1 MKKITIL
8 FAVFIAAVLCVTV
21 SCKDKNKNSEP
32 EQPAAK
38 FLTAVS
44 FASSLWT
51 GSDSRSNEVTL
62 NVTST
67 SDMTLTYF
75 SVLSKNTDNKT
86 KKAVKIAYTFDETQG
101 TFSGKGD
108 DNAVY
113 SGELTS
119 ITALKF
125 KMPDGEILMS
135 KK

>member
-1 MKKITIL
+1 
-8 FAVFIAAVLCVTV
+8 
-21 SCKDKNKNSEP
+21 
-32 EQPAAK
+32 
-38 FLTAVS
+38 
-44 FASSLWT
+44 
-51 GSDSRSNEVTL
+51 
-62 NVTST
+62 
-67 SDMTLTYF
+67 MTLTYF

-86 KKAVKIAYTFDETQG
+86 KKTVKIAYTFDETQG